1 MEAGRDRPN
10 RVEGLFERRRPFRS
24 HGIDRACG
32 FGSLPLGRR
41 PLPAVQLPVSLR
53 DRRTAK
59 RPAPP
64 LEGFQP
70 QAFPEFPFFLG
81 IGLPGV
87 GTRPGQEHRFI
98 DTHPAS
104 ADPAS
109 AGPLLSLLPSLLLQR
124 PLRRL
129 SARLRPKRLCFD
141 LRRHLVGE
149 APGRGLL
156 CGRLGRK
163 PCFLTASEI
172 NPVRQK
178 HEDQNGDDPDTPL
191 SDDAA
196 GQRSRRFGI
205 QPPPA
210 DHGPISGAVKR
221 HRTFCLPICNQP
233 SPKT

>member
-10 RVEGLFERRRPFRS
+10 RVERLFERRRPFRS
-24 HGIDRACG
+24 HGIGRACG
-32 FGSLPLGRR
+32 FGPPRLGFRR
-41 PLPAVQLPVSLR
+41 RSIHLPVGLR

-59 RPAPP
+59 RPAAPF
-64 LEGFQP
+64 ERFQA

-124 PLRRL
+124 PLRRCATAFR
-129 SARLRPKRLCFD
+129 SKRLRFD
-141 LRRHLVGE
+141 LRGHLIGE
-149 APGRGLL
+149 APSRPLF
-156 CGRLGRK
+156 RLRARRK
-163 PCFLTASEI
+163 LRFLAASEI

-178 HEDQNGDDPDTPL
+178 HEDQNGDDPDAPL
-191 SDDAA
+191 CDDAA

-205 QPPPA
+205 EPPPA

-221 HRTFCLPICNQP
+221 HRTFCLPICTQP